1 MNQLPSPSRNQND
14 MLLLDYMSIKDEIEI
29 NKKLIVQ
36 SDYDRRF
43 IKVQINKK

>member
-1 MNQLPSPSRNQND
+1 
-14 MLLLDYMSIKDEIEI
+14 MSIKDEIEI